1 MAPRIV
7 PPVLKVIESETMADK
22 VYQQLRE
29 ALMSGRFAP
38 GQALSLRSVA
48 EAVGSSTMPV
58 RAALTRLRAAGKPIL
73 LTARA
78 AAEGGRPMP
87 EPTRRAIYEAG
98 LDLADAIDVEIAS
111 TELAAA
117 LVPAAHR
124 AGRTVILST
133 HDFETTP
140 PRTEILAR
148 VARAFDAGADV
159 AKVAAHA
166 PSLAEL
172 RILID
177 VTRGV
182 SPSPIVTLA
191 MGPMGPLSRFV
202 LSAAGSLLTYAAAGT
217 PTAPGQLALDE
228 LAALFDRLLPR

>member
-1 MAPRIV
+1 VNRGLRIGAVALGPRPAIV
-7 PPVLKVIESETMADK
+7 AAGGETDVDALCRADRAD
-22 VYQQLRE
+22 VVELR
-29 ALMSGRFAP
+29 ADLFAQP
-38 GQALSLRSVA
+38 SVD
-48 EAVGSSTMPV
+48 GT
-58 RAALTRLRAAGKPIL
+58 RAALTRLRAAGRPIV

-87 EPTRRAIYEAG
+87 EPTRRAIYDAG
-98 LDLADAIDVEIAS
+98 LELADAIDVEIAS
-111 TELAAA
+111 TELAAE
-117 LVPAAHR
+117 LVPVARR

-140 PRTEILAR
+140 PRTELLAR
-148 VARAFDAGADV
+148 VTRAFDAGADV

-166 PSLAEL
+166 SSLAEL
-172 RILID
+172 QVLLD

-182 SPSPIVTLA
+182 SPAPIVTLA

-202 LSAAGSLLTYAAAGT
+202 LAAAGSLLTYAAAGT
-217 PTAPGQLALDE
+217 PTAPGQLRLDE